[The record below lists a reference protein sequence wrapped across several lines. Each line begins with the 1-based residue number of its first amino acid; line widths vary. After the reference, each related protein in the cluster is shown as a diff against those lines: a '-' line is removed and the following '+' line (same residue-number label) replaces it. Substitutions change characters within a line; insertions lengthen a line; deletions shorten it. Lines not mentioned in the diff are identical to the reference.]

1 MSDMKIVDGRAV
13 IPEGTTEI
21 VARDFAAY
29 PTLVEVYIPASV
41 IEIEEGAF
49 GGCPNLVTIKVDE
62 NNPSYDSRGDCN
74 AIIETATNILVQGCK
89 TSVIPDSVSII
100 GTFAFYDTYLTKI
113 YIPDSVLKIDHT
125 AFGYNAELEEVRF
138 SESLVEIEN
147 YAFTKCTAL
156 TELEF
161 PKSLTTIGQG
171 AFSHC
176 VNLKSV
182 TLPDSVKEIDE
193 HAFFGVNLTKA

>member
-1 MSDMKIVDGRAV
+1 MSELKIVDGRAI

-29 PTLVEVYIPASV
+29 PTLLEVYIPASV

-49 GGCPNLVTIKVDE
+49 GGCPNLETIKVDE
-62 NNPSYDSRGDCN
+62 NNPRYDSRMDCN

-89 TSVIPDSVSII
+89 TSVIPDTVNVI
-100 GTFAFYDTYLTKI
+100 GAFAFYETYLKKI

-125 AFGYNAELEEVRF
+125 AFGMNAELEEVRF
-138 SESLVEIEN
+138 SESLVEIED
-147 YAFTKCTAL
+147 YAFVKCTAL

-161 PKSLTTIGQG
+161 PKSLTTIGVG
-171 AFSHC
+171 SFSHC
-176 VNLKSV
+176 VSLKSI
-182 TLPDSVKEIDE
+182 TLPDSVKEIGVD
-193 HAFFGVNLTKA
+193 AFLGVNLK